1 MSKDV
6 KEAEELLSD
15 IEHDRAERRNNSTLA
30 CYETAE
36 DDQLSRAVASNI
48 TRTGTTMQTYRTGG
62 GDVTTNNAASTSDG

>member
-15 IEHDRAERRNNSTLA
+15 IKHDRAERRNNSTLA

-36 DDQLSRAVASNI
+36 DDQLSRAAASNI
-48 TRTGTTMQTYRTGG
+48 TRAGTTM
-62 GDVTTNNAASTSDG
+62 